1 MAAIPKNI
9 KVGPFRYKIK
19 YRSPIVSDDHIRLSG
34 ECDHANLRIAL
45 DHTSAKPCQFE
56 TFIHEALHAI
66 DHVAQTDLRE
76 DQVARLSMVLTAF
89 LLDNGFIPAEG
100 EQAA

>member
-1 MAAIPKNI
+1 MIPKNI

-34 ECDHANLRIAL
+34 ECDHQHLRISL
-45 DHTSAKPCQFE
+45 DQTNKRSRQFE
-56 TFIHEALHAI
+56 TFIHEALHAM
-66 DHVAQTDLRE
+66 DYVAQTDLRE

-89 LLDNGFIPAEG
+89 LIDNGFTPAEG
-100 EQAA
+100 EQAV